1 MDNSFK
7 LIITEE
13 AVEFSQ
19 ESLQI
24 FQDFNICTAFCVKDG
39 EELCSR
45 IKSEEPD
52 VVFMDAF
59 MTRLD
64 AIGVM
69 RVIKKD
75 MILSSFARIY
85 RSF

>member
-1 MDNSFK
+1 MNNSFK

-39 EELCSR
+39 EELTRRCFYGCVYDKARRNRSY
-45 IKSEEPD
+45 EEH
-52 VVFMDAF
+52 
-59 MTRLD
+59 
-64 AIGVM
+64 
-69 RVIKKD
+69 
-75 MILSSFARIY
+75 
-85 RSF
+85 